1 MTGAAQWARG
11 GMSIGSVLDLL
22 RPDFPDVTISKIRF
36 LEAEGLI
43 RPERTPSGYRRF
55 SVADVERLRFV
66 LTAQRDQYLPLK
78 VIKEQL
84 EAIDS
89 GAATLGV
96 REARARAHSVRSG
109 APEPGPG
116 APDAEQAVPGS
127 ERGGRPVAAPRRLGV
142 VPSEVSPDDLR
153 FDHEIRVTRADLLD
167 QAGIDERFLTD
178 LIRANLIT
186 PGPAGYFDADAV
198 TLAKTARAMAEFGLE
213 ARHLRAF
220 KLAADREA
228 ALVAQIVAPIAKSRD
243 AGARARAEET
253 VRELA
258 ALSLTLHTCLVKSSV
273 RGSLGG

>member
-22 RPDFPDVTISKIRF
+22 RPDFPDITISKIRF
-36 LEAEGLI
+36 LESEGLI

-55 SVADVERLRFV
+55 SVADCERLRFV

-96 REARARAHSVRSG
+96 REARARAHNGRDIRESSESG
-109 APEPGPG
+109 TTADSELSAPLN
-116 APDAEQAVPGS
+116 
-127 ERGGRPVAAPRRLGV
+127 GRPLPRRLGV
-142 VPSEVSPDDLR
+142 VPGEITPDELR
-153 FDHEIRVTRADLLD
+153 FDHEIRLTRADLL
-167 QAGIDERFLTD
+167 AKAEIDEKFLAD

-186 PGPAGYFDADAV
+186 PGAAGFFDADAV
-198 TLAKTARAMAEFGLE
+198 TLARTAKAMSEFGLE

-228 ALVAQIVAPIAKSRD
+228 ALVAQIAAPIAKSRD

-258 ALSLTLHTCLVKSSV
+258 ALSLNLHAALVKTAV
-273 RGSLGG
+273 RGALGG

>member
-1 MTGAAQWARG
+1 
-11 GMSIGSVLDLL
+11 MSIGSVLDLL

-55 SVADVERLRFV
+55 SVADCERLRFV

-89 GAATLGV
+89 GAASLGV
-96 REARARAHSVRSG
+96 REARARAHSGRAG
-109 APEPGPG
+109 ASEPTSTGS
-116 APDAEQAVPGS
+116 AS
-127 ERGGRPVAAPRRLGV
+127 ERPGTSGGNSNGAAAPRRLGV
-142 VPSEVSPDDLR
+142 VPSEISPDDLR
-153 FDHEIRVTRADLLD
+153 FDHEIRLTRADLL
-167 QAGIDERFLTD
+167 AKAEIDDAFLND

-186 PGPAGYFDADAV
+186 PGAAGFFDGDAV
-198 TLAKTARAMAEFGLE
+198 TLAKTAKAMSEFGLE

-228 ALVAQIVAPIAKSRD
+228 ALVAQIAAPIAKSRD

-258 ALSLTLHTCLVKSSV
+258 ALSLTLHACLVKSSV
-273 RGSLGG
+273 RTSLGG